1 MHPKR
6 QQYKFLDMLKTLT
19 DQPLR
24 GNFTAL
30 QIEVLNYVA
39 KNNVPEGTKFS
50 GVPGHARY
58 GSSSCTTLV
67 VQNDDHTVEVNF
79 SLNSNTS
86 TPLPLCAK
94 KVGINPK
101 GEPKPTEPKPETQ
114 KIETKKD
121 ENMKKTIT
129 SRKQRKEQNIL
140 AYNISMALSKFTAIM
155 MGEPDKYKTTNGGI
169 NYYPS
174 DCLNYW
180 NYSVIDSNG
189 NTIDN
194 PANAPEKVAGIRCKG
209 NLHWNDEPQQITVL
223 FKDL

>member
-1 MHPKR
+1 
-6 QQYKFLDMLKTLT
+6 
-19 DQPLR
+19 
-24 GNFTAL
+24 
-30 QIEVLNYVA
+30 
-39 KNNVPEGTKFS
+39 
-50 GVPGHARY
+50 
-58 GSSSCTTLV
+58 
-67 VQNDDHTVEVNF
+67 
-79 SLNSNTS
+79 
-86 TPLPLCAK
+86 
-94 KVGINPK
+94 
-101 GEPKPTEPKPETQ
+101 
-114 KIETKKD
+114 
-121 ENMKKTIT
+121 
-129 SRKQRKEQNIL
+129 
-140 AYNISMALSKFTAIM
+140 M

>member
-19 DQPLR
+19 EQPLR

-67 VQNDDHTVEVNF
+67 VQNDERIVEVNF
-79 SLNSNTS
+79 SLNSNSS

-94 KVGINPK
+94 KVGMNPK
-101 GEPKPTEPKPETQ
+101 GEPKPTTQ

-121 ENMKKTIT
+121 ENMKKTT
-129 SRKQRKEQNIL
+129 TGRKQRKEQNIL

-155 MGEPDKYKTTNGGI
+155 MGEPDKYKTTNGCV

-180 NYSVIDSNG
+180 NYSVIDNNG

-209 NLHWNDEPQQITVL
+209 NIHWNDEPQQITVL

>member
-1 MHPKR
+1 
-6 QQYKFLDMLKTLT
+6 MLKTLT

-39 KNNVPEGTKFS
+39 KNNIPEGTKFS

-67 VQNDDHTVEVNF
+67 VQNDEHIVEVNF
-79 SLNSNTS
+79 SLNPNTV

-101 GEPKPTEPKPETQ
+101 GEPKPTEPKPTTP

-121 ENMKKTIT
+121 ENMKQTTTI
-129 SRKQRKEQNIL
+129 RKQRKEQNIL

-189 NTIDN
+189 NTIDT

-209 NLHWNDEPQQITVL
+209 NLHWDDEPQQITVL

>member
-79 SLNSNTS
+79 SLNPNTV

-101 GEPKPTEPKPETQ
+101 GEPKPTEPKPTTP

-121 ENMKKTIT
+121 ENMKQKHPRMDYSIHL
-129 SRKQRKEQNIL
+129 SNI
-140 AYNISMALSKFTAIM
+140 
-155 MGEPDKYKTTNGGI
+155 
-169 NYYPS
+169 
-174 DCLNYW
+174 
-180 NYSVIDSNG
+180 
-189 NTIDN
+189 
-194 PANAPEKVAGIRCKG
+194 CKIP
-209 NLHWNDEPQQITVL
+209 L
-223 FKDL
+223 

>member
-1 MHPKR
+1 
-6 QQYKFLDMLKTLT
+6 MLKTLT

-50 GVPGHARY
+50 GVPGHPRY

-79 SLNSNTS
+79 SLNPTTF

-94 KVGINPK
+94 NVVINPK
-101 GEPKPTEPKPETQ
+101 GKPKPTEPKPTEPKPTTP

-121 ENMKKTIT
+121 ENMKQTT
-129 SRKQRKEQNIL
+129 TPTPQRIFLE
-140 AYNISMALSKFTAIM
+140 
-155 MGEPDKYKTTNGGI
+155 
-169 NYYPS
+169 
-174 DCLNYW
+174 
-180 NYSVIDSNG
+180 
-189 NTIDN
+189 
-194 PANAPEKVAGIRCKG
+194 
-209 NLHWNDEPQQITVL
+209 
-223 FKDL
+223 